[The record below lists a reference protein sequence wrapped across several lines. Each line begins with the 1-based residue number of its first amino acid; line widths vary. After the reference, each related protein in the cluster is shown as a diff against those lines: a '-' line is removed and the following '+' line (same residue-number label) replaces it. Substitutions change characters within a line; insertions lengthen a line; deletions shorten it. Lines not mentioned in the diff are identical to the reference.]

1 LTGNAKTSQNIAFK
15 VVDEEVN
22 APFTEELF
30 KYASANNH
38 PVEMGFY
45 HGNPKLLL
53 DFQAIY
59 KIQRPT
65 LHTNHYKF
73 DLGTLLEKPSQKHKL
88 IEALSVDLELATKID
103 AKRVVIHPYKY
114 PFPRKKIAQ
123 KKTIEALLPE
133 LEGVAN
139 LLEAGGITAHIENTF
154 DEANF
159 YLALFEA
166 IRSKGVSNLGFC
178 FDMGHAKVWSAL
190 SFDEWF
196 KHLEEIDKLGFDM
209 HFHIHAN
216 DGIFDDHLPFL
227 PTILNDLDKND
238 EFTNGYPKALKRL
251 FDRFGNST
259 YTAEVRPEFAIE
271 NMKIL
276 SALADD

>member
-1 LTGNAKTSQNIAFK
+1 LTGGAKTSQNIAFK
-15 VVDEEVN
+15 VVDEESN
-22 APFTEELF
+22 APFTEAVF
-30 KYASANNH
+30 KYASANNR

-45 HGNPKLLL
+45 HGNPELLL
-53 DFQAIY
+53 AFQDTY

-73 DLGTLLEKPSQKHKL
+73 DLGTILEKPSQKHKAL
-88 IEALSVDLELATKID
+88 DALSVDLELASKIG

-114 PFPRKKIAQ
+114 PFSRKKPAQ
-123 KKTIEALLPE
+123 KRTIEALVHE
-133 LEGVAN
+133 LEGISH
-139 LLEAGGITAHIENTF
+139 LLEARGITAHIENTF
-154 DEANF
+154 DEADF
-159 YLALFEA
+159 YFALFEA
-166 IRSKGVSNLGFC
+166 IRSKGVSNIGFC
-178 FDMGHAKVWSAL
+178 FDIGHAKVWSAL

-196 KHLEEIDKLGFDM
+196 KYLENIDEMGFDI

-227 PTILNDLDKND
+227 PSVLEGLDRNN
-238 EFTNGYPKALKRL
+238 EFALDYHKALRRL
-251 FDRFGNST
+251 FRRFSGST